1 MKIKQLNIKK
11 YKTIEGE
18 SIKKFS
24 KFNILVGPN
33 NAGKTNFLDSFEVFF
48 NQSKSLKRLNSDIEL
63 KLEIDGKLKTIVY
76 KNGKLN
82 YNFSKDEYLKI
93 KKAIKRIDDQNSLE
107 KLVTKEL
114 EKFKI
119 NHPEKYKEFI
129 EIIEN
134 YFQNIQIN
142 EDLFKANVK
151 INSDQEPI
159 KRMGAGFKRLFVILF
174 YLFHPECQILL
185 IDEPELHLHPSVI
198 KKFLKILDNNN
209 LNTKILM
216 TTHHPT
222 FVQAKFLDK
231 IWRVARDSEGKTKIY
246 KFKKKMDLET
256 DRFIQEINDD
266 NSAMLFSD
274 KVLLVEGV
282 SDSILMRGLI
292 DKFLDNGKDI
302 KVVYTGGLG
311 DIELYEKVCCI
322 YDIPYLIMVDGD
334 GLNYIFEKKF
344 GKRKVNDNQK
354 RKLLKEKNIFV
365 LKGALENNYPKKYQ
379 FKETKPLNALIAS
392 KNIKKE
398 DYQSSKMKHLREV
411 IENI

>member
-82 YNFSKDEYLKI
+82 YSFSKDEYLKI

-107 KLVTKEL
+107 RLVTKEL

-151 INSDQEPI
+151 INSDQKPI

-246 KFKKKMDLET
+246 KFEKKMDLET